1 MLINMECYRC
11 NQTCVKLCAS
21 TSKKGRVC
29 VLVHVFL
36 IPDTADSYESKG
48 CLFVRSCVWHPAF
61 VAPTVFNL
69 RSAFELECF
78 CQAANPAWQAQ
89 NSLPFH

>member
-1 MLINMECYRC
+1 MPVPVIK
-11 NQTCVKLCAS
+11 CVSNCVRLRA
-21 TSKKGRVC
+21 KKGEREYVC